1 MWHRDGGENS
11 YADLNSI
18 VRHID
23 EECPHL
29 KAAFYYIALWNI
41 KTGSFL
47 TALVEA
53 GYLGELHE
61 FSEPTAQMI
70 EALRQD
76 AGEDYTFAGVSARM
90 IEALKQDVVHLTVD
104 KVNRTTDRRIWGE
117 MEWEWRL
124 LQS

>member
-47 TALVEA
+47 TVLVKA
-53 GYLGELHE
+53 GYLRELYK
-61 FSEPTAQMI
+61 FSESTIQMI

-76 AGEDYTFAGVSARM
+76 AGEDYTFARVSA
-90 IEALKQDVVHLTVD
+90 
-104 KVNRTTDRRIWGE
+104 
-117 MEWEWRL
+117 
-124 LQS
+124 